1 MPWPSIVAG
10 SVNLESL
17 LNLPPSVR
25 RALLIAGDTL
35 AVLIAVWASFAI
47 RLGDWWPAMLQ
58 GVIWLFPLAVGILI
72 PTFAVVGLYRP
83 ILRYADESLLYTI
96 VLGASAGVLLMM
108 AVWVFLQ
115 EGLVPRSSWVIC
127 WLVLVA
133 LVGGGR
139 LLLRRSLRRR
149 FRSSVPR
156 TPVIIYGAGEAGAQL
171 VNALRSSAEFEPVVF
186 VDDNSRLWG
195 SLVRGVKVQAPAKL
209 PRLIA
214 HHSAKLILLALPST
228 PHRRRR
234 DILESLAGLPARV
247 MDLPTLAELTS
258 GARRIDEFREID
270 VADFLGR
277 DPVQPNG
284 TLLRARVSGKTVM
297 VTGAGGSIGGEL
309 CRQILPLRP
318 HRLVLFERSE
328 YALYAIEQELR
339 AMLANMGQPPVELI
353 PLLGSVVHRRRLQV
367 AMERFGVRTVYH
379 AAAYKHVPIVE
390 HNPIEGVQN
399 NVFGTWRAAEAA
411 IAAGVE
417 TFVLVSTD
425 KAVRPTNVMGAT
437 KRLAELILQGLAG
450 EGVPTRLC
458 MVRFG
463 NVLDSSGS
471 VAPLFRA
478 QIRQGGPVTVTH
490 PEMERYFM
498 TIPEAAQLVIQASA
512 LAQGGDVFLLDM
524 GEPVRILDLAQRM
537 IHLSGRT
544 VRDDEQPDGD
554 IAIQFTGLR
563 SGEKLREELLIG
575 ADDLPT
581 AHPMIRR
588 AREQFLPWPTV
599 RDYLERLA
607 TASRAFDYPAVRS
620 ILQEAVAEYQPEN
633 GIEDWV
639 WQAGEGGD
647 QSIAPQDQFQ
657 HQLAAKIGQHQEN
670 KAAQGPADGGAA
682 APAEAPTAPQ
692 QHSEHAPGDQR
703 EHRLVRHVLD
713 K

>member
-1 MPWPSIVAG
+1 M
-10 SVNLESL
+10 NLEFL
-17 LNLPPSVR
+17 LNLSPAVR
-25 RALLIAGDTL
+25 RALLIVGDTL
-35 AVLIAVWASFAI
+35 AVLIAVWAAFAL
-47 RLGDWWPAMLQ
+47 RLGEVWPDLLRDVA
-58 GVIWLFPLAVGILI
+58 WLFPLSVVVVI

-96 VLGASAGVLLMM
+96 VLAVSAGILLVMAFWVLLG
-108 AVWVFLQ
+108 
-115 EGLVPRSSWVIC
+115 EGLWLRSFWPIC

-139 LLLRRSLRRR
+139 LLLRRFLRRR
-149 FRSSVPR
+149 FHPGAAR
-156 TPVIIYGAGEAGAQL
+156 TPAIIYGAGEAGAQL
-171 VNALRSSAEFEPVVF
+171 VNALRYSAEFEPVVF
-186 VDDNSRLWG
+186 VDDNPQLWG
-195 SLVRGVKVQAPAKL
+195 SVVRGLKVQAPARL

-214 HHSAKLILLALPST
+214 HYEAKLILLALPST
-228 PHRRRR
+228 PHHRRRE
-234 DILESLAGLPARV
+234 ILESLAGLPARV

-270 VADFLGR
+270 VADILGR
-277 DPVQPNG
+277 DSVQPNDA
-284 TLLRARVSGKTVM
+284 LLWARVSGQVVM

-318 HRLVLFERSE
+318 RRLVLFERSE

-339 AMLANMGQPPVELI
+339 VMLANMGQPSVELI

-390 HNPIEGVQN
+390 CNPIEGVQN

-425 KAVRPTNVMGAT
+425 KAVRPTSVMGAT

-450 EGVPTRLC
+450 EGVATRLC

-471 VAPLFRA
+471 VAPLFRE
-478 QIRQGGPVTVTH
+478 QIRRGGPVTVTH
-490 PEMERYFM
+490 PEVERYFM

-512 LAQGGDVFLLDM
+512 MAQGGDVFLLDM
-524 GEPVRILDLAQRM
+524 GEPVRILDLARRM

-544 VRDDEQPDGD
+544 VRDDEHPEGD

-581 AHPMIRR
+581 EHPMIRR

-599 RDYLERLA
+599 RDGLERLA
-607 TASRAFDYPAVRS
+607 AASRHFDYTGVRA
-620 ILQEAVAEYQPEN
+620 ILREAVAEYQPDN

-639 WQAGEGGD
+639 WRASEREE
-647 QSIAPQDQFQ
+647 SIALQDQFQ
-657 HQLAAKIGQHQEN
+657 YQLAAEVGQRQEN
-670 KAAQGPADGGAA
+670 KTAQGPADGGAA
-682 APAEAPTAPQ
+682 APAEAPATPQ
-692 QHSEHAPGDQR
+692 
-703 EHRLVRHVLD
+703 
-713 K
+713 